1 MDTDSHPR
9 PGHEPLPQPR
19 TDAHPEPLPEPLPLA
34 GLTVVAVE
42 QAVSAPFATRQLAD
56 LGARVIKVERPDG
69 GDFARAYDT
78 AAHGLASHFVWAN
91 RGKESLTLDLKDPRG
106 LEVLHRLL
114 DGADVFVQNLAQG
127 AAARLG
133 LDAATLCARYP
144 RLIAVDVSGYGPR
157 GPYAHKR
164 AYDMLVQCEAGLVSV
179 TGTPDEPVK
188 AGIPAADIAA
198 AMYAFSG
205 VLAALVRRGIT
216 GRGGP
221 VEVSMLDSLAE
232 WMGHPL
238 HHTMHGGEQPA
249 RTGLA
254 HAVIAPYDAYA
265 TADGDRVL
273 LSVQNDREWRRLAR
287 QVLERPDLAEDPAFA
302 TNAARTRGRGRTDAV
317 VAGALALLGA
327 DEAVRRLEA
336 AGIACARLNSVA
348 QLAGHPQL
356 AARDRWRE
364 VDSPVGPLRALLPP
378 IGLPGGA
385 APRMGAVPALGQHDE
400 PLLRA
405 LGMTG
410 AQIAG
415 LRRDGVIAEGRGDA
429 GE

>member
-1 MDTDSHPR
+1 MAAT
-9 PGHEPLPQPR
+9 
-19 TDAHPEPLPEPLPLA
+19 EPLPLA

-78 AAHGLASHFVWAN
+78 AARGLASHFVWAN
-91 RGKESLTLDLKDPRG
+91 RGKESLALDLKDPRG
-106 LEVLHRLL
+106 LEVLHALL
-114 DGADVFVQNLAQG
+114 GGADVFVQNLAQG

-133 LDAATLCARYP
+133 LDAAALCARYP
-144 RLIAVDVSGYGPR
+144 RLVAVDVSGYGVG

-179 TGTPDEPVK
+179 TGTPERPVK

-205 VLAALVRRGIT
+205 VLAALLRRGTT

-221 VEVSMLDSLAE
+221 VEISMLESLAE

-238 HHTMHGGEQPA
+238 HHTLHGGEQPV

-254 HAVIAPYDAYA
+254 HTVIAPYDAYA

-273 LSVQNDREWRRLAR
+273 LSVQNDREWGRLAR
-287 QVLERPDLAEDPAFA
+287 EVLDRPELAADPAFA
-302 TNAARTRGRGRTDAV
+302 TNAARTRGREETDAV
-317 VAGALALLGA
+317 VAGVLGKLSA
-327 DEAVRRLEA
+327 EEAVERLEA

-364 VDSPVGPLRALLPP
+364 VGSPAGPLRALLPP
-378 IGLPGGA
+378 IGLPGGPEA
-385 APRMGAVPALGQHDE
+385 VMGAVPALGEHTDT
-400 PLLRA
+400 LLRD
-405 LGMTG
+405 LGMTD
-410 AQIAG
+410 ARIAE
-415 LRRDGVIAEGRGDA
+415 LRGDGVIA
-429 GE
+429 